1 VSFETE
7 LDAVASWC
15 DQTDRIALEVFRDV
29 IEPDVKAD
37 GSLVTKA
44 DRDIEALIRSSIE
57 RSFAGDAILGEEEGL
72 SREGAARRWI
82 VDPIDATTNYVRGIP
97 IFATLIA
104 MEDRDGLA
112 LGFVSAPALHQRW
125 WATRGD
131 GASRGAAGIAVSEIA
146 TLDDSHVCTGGMDLF
161 TPHGLGDGAAAVI
174 ERCDRHRGFGDFY
187 GHMLVAQGS
196 VEAMIDPIVSSW
208 DLAACQ
214 LIVQE
219 AGGRF
224 TSLQGHAGYEHGSAL
239 SSNGRV
245 HDEILALFGP

>member
-1 VSFETE
+1 MSFETE

-15 DQTDRIALEVFRDV
+15 DETDRIALEVFREV
-29 IEPDVKAD
+29 IQPDVKPD

-44 DRDIEALIRSSIE
+44 DRDIESFIRLSIE
-57 RSFAGDAILGEEEGL
+57 RSFPEDAVLGEEEGL
-72 SREGAARRWI
+72 SREGATRRWI

-104 MEDRDGLA
+104 LEDEEGLA
-112 LGFVSAPALHQRW
+112 LGFVSAPALHARW
-125 WATRGD
+125 WATRG
-131 GASRGAAGIAVSEIA
+131 GGSFHNGTPIMVSDIA
-146 TLDDSHVCTGGMDLF
+146 TVNDAHIATGGMDLF
-161 TPHGLGDGAAAVI
+161 GPHELGDGIESVV

-196 VEAMIDPIVSSW
+196 VEAMIDPIVSPW

-224 TSLQGHAGYEHGSAL
+224 TSLQGHPGYDQGTAL

-245 HDEILALFGP
+245 HDEILSLFV

>member
-1 VSFETE
+1 MSFETE

-15 DQTDRIALEVFRDV
+15 DDTDRIALEVFREV

-44 DRDIEALIRSSIE
+44 DRDIEGLIRAAIE
-57 RSFAGDAILGEEEGL
+57 HSFSGDAVLGEEEGL

-97 IFATLIA
+97 IFATLVA
-104 MEDRDGLA
+104 MEDDDGLA
-112 LGFVSAPALHQRW
+112 LGFVSAPALHMRW

-131 GASRGAAGIAVSEIA
+131 GAFRTGRPISVSDVTLVQDAHIA
-146 TLDDSHVCTGGMDLF
+146 TGGMDLF
-161 TPHGLGDGAAAVI
+161 EPHGLGSGAAAAI
-174 ERCDRHRGFGDFY
+174 DRCDRHRGFGDFY

-196 VEAMIDPIVSSW
+196 VEAMIDPIVSPW

-214 LIVQE
+214 IIVQE

-224 TSLQGHAGYEHGSAL
+224 TSLQGHAGYDHGTAL

-245 HDEILALFGP
+245 HDEILSLFA